1 MNSFEAN
8 KIFGAV
14 LGTVFVL
21 FGGSLLA
28 EGLFHSE
35 APEKPGFE
43 IAAAEEGSQEG
54 GAEASATQED
64 PPVAAL
70 LQTADVDAGASQFKK
85 CQACHSGEK
94 GGPNKV
100 GPHLWDI
107 VDRPI
112 ASVSDFNY
120 SAAMKDFSEGGS
132 KNWTY
137 DHLYHF
143 IKNPKGYI
151 PGTAMGFAGLKDPE
165 ARANVIAYLRS
176 LSDNPAPLPPAPA
189 EGEASADE
197 TASGEAAP
205 TVTQPGTTTQPGEG
219 TDKSQVQTPA
229 TTDTQAAAAR
239 PNAEATPTMGDQ
251 EQPNPPAAEQPQ
263 GESPAAA
270 PQETGAAEQ
279 TALAGDPEAGKSVF
293 RKCQA
298 CHAVGEG
305 AKNKI
310 GPELNGIVGEKIAAV
325 DGYSFSSALKDYASS
340 HPAWTVDELHQWLAG
355 PQKLVPGTK
364 MSFPGLSKP
373 EDIDNVIAYLA
384 TFGENGT
391 QKSQ

>member
-1 MNSFEAN
+1 
-8 KIFGAV
+8 
-14 LGTVFVL
+14 
-21 FGGSLLA
+21 
-28 EGLFHSE
+28 
-35 APEKPGFE
+35 
-43 IAAAEEGSQEG
+43 
-54 GAEASATQED
+54 
-64 PPVAAL
+64 
-70 LQTADVDAGASQFKK
+70 
-85 CQACHSGEK
+85 
-94 GGPNKV
+94 
-100 GPHLWDI
+100 
-107 VDRPI
+107 
-112 ASVSDFNY
+112 
-120 SAAMKDFSEGGS
+120 
-132 KNWTY
+132 
-137 DHLYHF
+137 
-143 IKNPKGYI
+143 
-151 PGTAMGFAGLKDPE
+151 
-165 ARANVIAYLRS
+165 
-176 LSDNPAPLPPAPA
+176 
-189 EGEASADE
+189 
-197 TASGEAAP
+197 
-205 TVTQPGTTTQPGEG
+205 
-219 TDKSQVQTPA
+219 
-229 TTDTQAAAAR
+229 
-239 PNAEATPTMGDQ
+239 MGDQ